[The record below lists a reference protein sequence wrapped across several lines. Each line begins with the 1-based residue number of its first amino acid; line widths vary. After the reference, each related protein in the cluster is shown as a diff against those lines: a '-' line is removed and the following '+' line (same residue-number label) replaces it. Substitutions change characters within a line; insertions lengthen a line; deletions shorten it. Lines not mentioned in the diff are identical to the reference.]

1 MMKLV
6 LLATL
11 LAVGGLAAVPAAEA
25 HEYVCVPT
33 MGCTEVSN
41 LVDNCYVYVPNVRS
55 SYCIL

>member
-1 MMKLV
+1 MKLV

-11 LAVGGLAAVPAAEA
+11 VALAGVASVPAAEA

-41 LVDNCYVYVPNVRS
+41 LVDNCWIYVPNVRS